1 MRAIYCSTIEQKNNL
16 KTDRQKNL
24 EKKYQFKT
32 DYVKD
37 YDNLKKQILKKE
49 IIPHQ
54 VEFQAPPRGKKICW
68 LECPYCYGLSAEDN
82 GERLEKKRGL
92 QILKQILDGGVKKIV
107 FAGYATDPLNCDYIG
122 ELLDLTIFSKAIFGF
137 NTKALKI
144 SETFLNALKNNKII
158 DGSYISLSVDAG
170 SNETYNLIHD
180 VKAKKV
186 KIYDQ
191 VLNNAKKL
199 GDIKKNNYFDLSAA
213 YLVNINSAN
222 INDYEN
228 FINDFMAAGCNVL
241 RFTFTQPPKAL
252 KTAKGVVQT
261 QQEVNLYI
269 SDLNK
274 LQKKYENDKCLILIT
289 NPDSDHD
296 IYNKPRTLPCYA
308 RYLFPTIGF
317 DGWLYNCSQSSAP
330 NFRST
335 ALGDLNKD
343 DFWKLFYNYESEN
356 LDNFM
361 NICNKKISESG
372 CRCDRKEHIVNQS
385 IINSN
390 VFKI

>member
-1 MRAIYCSTIEQKNNL
+1 MSKEKQKL
-16 KTDRQKNL
+16 L
-24 EKKYQFKT
+24 EKKYNFSSDYIEDFK
-32 DYVKD
+32 VFKD
-37 YDNLKKQILKKE
+37 E
-49 IIPHQ
+49 IIKKKIIPYQ

-68 LECPYCYGLSAEDN
+68 LECPYCYGLSADNN
-82 GERLEKKRGL
+82 GERLNKERGL
-92 QILKQILDGGVKKIV
+92 NILKQILDGGVKKII

-122 ELLDLTIFSKAIFGF
+122 ELLDLTISNKAIFGF

-144 SETFLNALKNNKII
+144 PDNFFNALKNNKIS
-158 DGSYISLSVDAG
+158 DSSYISLSVDAG

-191 VLNNAKKL
+191 VLKNAKRL
-199 GDIKKNNYFDLSAA
+199 GEIKKENYFDLSAA

-222 INDYEN
+222 VNDYEN
-228 FINDFMAAGCNVL
+228 FINDFMGAGCNVL
-241 RFTFTQPPKAL
+241 RFSFPQPPKDI
-252 KTAKGVVQT
+252 KTEKGVVPT
-261 QQEVNLYI
+261 QEEIDFYI

-274 LQKKYENDKCLILIT
+274 LKKKYENDKCLIIIT
-289 NPDSDHD
+289 NPDSEHN
-296 IYNKPRTLPCYA
+296 IYNKPRTVPCYA
-308 RYLFPTIGF
+308 RYLFPTVGF

-335 ALGDLNKD
+335 ALGNLNVD
-343 DFWKLFYNYESEN
+343 DFWKLFYNYDSQN

-361 NICNKKISESG
+361 STCNKKIGNSG

-385 IINSN
+385 VIDSK
-390 VFKI
+390 VFKV

>member
-1 MRAIYCSTIEQKNNL
+1 M
-16 KTDRQKNL
+16 
-24 EKKYQFKT
+24 
-32 DYVKD
+32 
-37 YDNLKKQILKKE
+37 
-49 IIPHQ
+49 
-54 VEFQAPPRGKKICW
+54 
-68 LECPYCYGLSAEDN
+68 
-82 GERLEKKRGL
+82 
-92 QILKQILDGGVKKIV
+92 
-107 FAGYATDPLNCDYIG
+107 
-122 ELLDLTIFSKAIFGF
+122 
-137 NTKALKI
+137 
-144 SETFLNALKNNKII
+144 KNNKTI

-222 INDYEN
+222 IKDYEN

-241 RFTFTQPPKAL
+241 RFSFPQPPKDI
-252 KTAKGVVQT
+252 KTEKGVVPT
-261 QQEVNLYI
+261 QEEVNLYI

-274 LQKKYENDKCLILIT
+274 LKKKYENDKCLILIT

>member
-1 MRAIYCSTIEQKNNL
+1 L

-32 DYVKD
+32 DYVKN

-122 ELLDLTIFSKAIFGF
+122 ELLDLTISSKAIFGF

-144 SETFLNALKNNKII
+144 SDTFLNALKNNKTI

-199 GDIKKNNYFDLSAA
+199 GDIKKKNYFDLSAA

-241 RFTFTQPPKAL
+241 RFSFPQPPKDI
-252 KTAKGVVQT
+252 KTEKGVVPT
-261 QQEVNLYI
+261 QEEVNLYI

-274 LQKKYENDKCLILIT
+274 LKKKYENDKCLILIT

>member
-1 MRAIYCSTIEQKNNL
+1 MNKKNNL

-32 DYVKD
+32 DYVKN

-122 ELLDLTIFSKAIFGF
+122 ELLDLTISSKAIFGF

-144 SETFLNALKNNKII
+144 SDTFLNALKNNKTI

-222 INDYEN
+222 IKDYEN

-241 RFTFTQPPKAL
+241 RFSFPQPPKDI
-252 KTAKGVVQT
+252 KTEKGVVPT
-261 QQEVNLYI
+261 QEEVNLYI

-274 LQKKYENDKCLILIT
+274 LKKKYENDKCLILIT

>member
-1 MRAIYCSTIEQKNNL
+1 MSKEKQKI
-16 KTDRQKNL
+16 L
-24 EKKYQFKT
+24 EKKYNFKS
-32 DYVKD
+32 DYIEDFKVFR
-37 YDNLKKQILKKE
+37 NEIIKKE
-49 IIPHQ
+49 IIPYQ

-68 LECPYCYGLSAEDN
+68 LECPYCYGLSADNN
-82 GERLEKKRGL
+82 GERLSKERGL
-92 QILKQILDGGVKKIV
+92 EILKQIIGGGVKKII

-122 ELLDLTIFSKAIFGF
+122 ELLDLTISNKAIFGF

-144 SETFLNALKNNKII
+144 SDTFFNALKNNKIS
-158 DGSYISLSVDAG
+158 DSSYISLSVDAG

-191 VLNNAKKL
+191 VLKNAKKL
-199 GDIKKNNYFDLSAA
+199 GEIKKENYFDLSAA

-222 INDYEN
+222 VNDYEN
-228 FINDFMAAGCNVL
+228 FINDFMGAGCNVL
-241 RFTFTQPPKAL
+241 RFSFPQPPKDI
-252 KTAKGVVQT
+252 KTEKGVVPT
-261 QQEVNLYI
+261 QEEINFYI

-274 LQKKYENDKCLILIT
+274 LKKKYENDKCLIIIT
-289 NPDSDHD
+289 NPDGEHD
-296 IYNKPRTLPCYA
+296 IYNKPRTVPCYA
-308 RYLFPTIGF
+308 RYLFPTVGF

-335 ALGDLNKD
+335 ALGNLNVD
-343 DFWKLFYNYESEN
+343 DFWKLFYNYDSQN

-361 NICNKKISESG
+361 STCNKKISNSG

-385 IINSN
+385 VINSK

>member
-1 MRAIYCSTIEQKNNL
+1 MNKTNNL
-16 KTDRQKNL
+16 KTDRQIIL

-32 DYVKD
+32 DYVKN
-37 YDNLKKQILKKE
+37 YDDLKKQILKKK

-68 LECPYCYGLSAEDN
+68 LECPYCYGLSAENN

-92 QILKQILDGGVKKIV
+92 EILKQILNGGVKKIV

-122 ELLDLTIFSKAIFGF
+122 ELLDLTITNKAIFGF

-144 SETFLNALKNNKII
+144 SENFLSALKNNSTTE
-158 DGSYISLSVDAG
+158 GSYISLSVDAG
-170 SNETYNLIHD
+170 SNKTYNLIHD

-191 VLNNAKKL
+191 VLNNARKL
-199 GDIKKNNYFDLSAA
+199 GNIKKENYFDLSAA
-213 YLVNINSAN
+213 YLVNIKSAN

-241 RFTFTQPPKAL
+241 RFSFPQPPKDI
-252 KTAKGVVQT
+252 KTEKGVVPS
-261 QQEVNLYI
+261 QEEINHYI

-274 LQKKYENDKCLILIT
+274 LKKKYENDKCLILIA

-296 IYNKPRTLPCYA
+296 IYNKPRTVPCFA

-343 DFWKLFYNYESEN
+343 DFWKLFYNYDSEN
-356 LDNFM
+356 LEEFM

-385 IINSN
+385 VINSN
-390 VFKI
+390 VF

>member
-1 MRAIYCSTIEQKNNL
+1 M
-16 KTDRQKNL
+16 KTDRQIIL

-32 DYVKD
+32 DYVKN
-37 YDNLKKQILKKE
+37 YDDLKKQILKKK

-68 LECPYCYGLSAEDN
+68 LECPYCYGLSAENN

-92 QILKQILDGGVKKIV
+92 EILKQILNGGVKKIV

-122 ELLDLTIFSKAIFGF
+122 ELLDLTITNKAIFGF

-144 SETFLNALKNNKII
+144 SENFLSALKNNSTTE
-158 DGSYISLSVDAG
+158 GSYISLSVDAG
-170 SNETYNLIHD
+170 SNKTYNLIHD

-191 VLNNAKKL
+191 VLNNARKL
-199 GDIKKNNYFDLSAA
+199 GNIKKENYFDLSAA
-213 YLVNINSAN
+213 YLVNIKSAN

-241 RFTFTQPPKAL
+241 RFSFPQPPKDI
-252 KTAKGVVQT
+252 KTEKGVVPS
-261 QQEVNLYI
+261 QEEINHYI

-274 LQKKYENDKCLILIT
+274 LKKKYENDKCLILIA

-296 IYNKPRTLPCYA
+296 IYNKPRTVPCFA

-343 DFWKLFYNYESEN
+343 DFWKLFYNYDSEN
-356 LDNFM
+356 LEEFM
-361 NICNKKISESG
+361 NI
-372 CRCDRKEHIVNQS
+372 
-385 IINSN
+385 
-390 VFKI
+390 

>member
-1 MRAIYCSTIEQKNNL
+1 MSKDKQKI
-16 KTDRQKNL
+16 L
-24 EKKYQFKT
+24 EKKYNFKS
-32 DYVKD
+32 DYIEDFKVFR
-37 YDNLKKQILKKE
+37 NEIIKKE
-49 IIPHQ
+49 IIPYQ

-68 LECPYCYGLSAEDN
+68 LECPYCYGLSANNN
-82 GERLEKKRGL
+82 GERLSKERGL
-92 QILKQILDGGVKKIV
+92 EILKQIIVGGVKKII

-122 ELLDLTIFSKAIFGF
+122 ELLDLTISNKAIFGF

-144 SETFLNALKNNKII
+144 SDTFFNALNNNKIS
-158 DGSYISLSVDAG
+158 DSSYISLSVDAG

-191 VLNNAKKL
+191 VLKNAKKL
-199 GDIKKNNYFDLSAA
+199 GEIKKENYFDLSAA

-222 INDYEN
+222 VNDYEN
-228 FINDFMAAGCNVL
+228 FINDFMSAGCNVL
-241 RFTFTQPPKAL
+241 RFSFPQPPKDIET
-252 KTAKGVVQT
+252 KKGVVPT
-261 QQEVNLYI
+261 QEEIDFYI

-274 LQKKYENDKCLILIT
+274 LKKKYENDKCLILVS
-289 NPDSDHD
+289 NPDADHD
-296 IYNKPRTLPCYA
+296 IFNKPRTLPCYA
-308 RYLFPTIGF
+308 RYLFPTVGF

-335 ALGDLNKD
+335 ALGDLSKNN
-343 DFWKLFYNYESEN
+343 FWDLFYNYDSK
-356 LDNFM
+356 NFDDYM
-361 NICNKKISESG
+361 SVCNKKIAGSG

-385 IINSN
+385 VINSK